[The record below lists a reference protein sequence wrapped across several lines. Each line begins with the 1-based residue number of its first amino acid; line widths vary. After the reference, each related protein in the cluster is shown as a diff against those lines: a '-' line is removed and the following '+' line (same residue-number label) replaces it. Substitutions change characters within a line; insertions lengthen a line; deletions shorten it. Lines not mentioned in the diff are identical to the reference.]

1 MEDSTLSLGPVEIEV
16 LLRQSG
22 GEVLSVRL
30 TDIWIWNLSVL
41 GLSKIWKSC
50 IGDNGSRSHAPG

>member
-16 LLRQSG
+16 LVRQSG

-30 TDIWIWNLSVL
+30 TDIWIWNLNVL
-41 GLSKIWKSC
+41 GLSKIWKSY